1 MSYPQFMNSA
11 IEQTKIIQA
20 LLTFPEQ
27 AAKILA
33 VHPNLIDHDLVK
45 MVEQRASDFQAN
57 GSQEAATFLH
67 NLVPHLNQLINNS
80 NISSLK
86 TRNIEGLI
94 VSDPITE
101 PDNISQQQTQAYRH
115 LIQALLT
122 YPDQT
127 TRLLDAHQNLLDE
140 YLVEMTAQLAASMKA
155 NGSRE
160 AAIFLCNLVVRLK
173 NHLSAPPEIVDYQPN
188 NPKVIAQTP
197 PKNRLKL
204 LSSVTL
210 MISFLILAINH
221 QFGGNKF
228 LSLPQV
234 LATDSLESGL
244 NNKFQDSILPV
255 ETISIEPVNSYKV
268 SRNYTGQI
276 LANRSSELSFEL
288 SGKLI
293 SQTVK
298 EGDYVKIGTTLASLN
313 IDNLRTRKQE
323 LLARK
328 AQAVAQLKELRA
340 GARPETIA
348 AARAVV
354 ADFQEQ
360 LKLESQRRLRRK
372 ELYEEGAISREQ
384 FEEVVTAE
392 SSLQARLNEA
402 QSRLDE
408 LLAGTRPERIEA
420 QEAVIRELD
429 ANIAN
434 INIELKKSVLKAPFA
449 GTISS
454 RQVDEGTVVSAGQ
467 SVFSLVEDSILEAHI
482 GIPIDQSQQ
491 ITVGKTLPV
500 GIGQDVY
507 QAKVSSLLPELDAN
521 TRTVTAVLAL
531 ENTAR
536 KIFPGQIVRLPI
548 SQTVTNS
555 GFWLPTTALVR
566 GERGLWFCY
575 VIGEPIADDNTTAT
589 KSIFQIERR
598 TIEVLHNSNNRV
610 LVRGTLQPG
619 EKVIANGTHRL
630 VPEQLV
636 TLK

>member
-101 PDNISQQQTQAYRH
+101 PDNISQKQTQAYRH
-115 LIQALLT
+115 LIQTLLT
-122 YPDQT
+122 YPEQT
-127 TRLLDAHQNLLDE
+127 TRLLDTHQNLLDE

>member
-11 IEQTKIIQA
+11 IEQTQMIQA
-20 LLTFPEQ
+20 LLTFPQQ

-33 VHPNLIDHDLVK
+33 VHPNLIDRELVK
-45 MVEQRASDFQAN
+45 MIEQRASHFQAN

-67 NLVPHLNQLINNS
+67 NLVHRINQLINTS
-80 NISSLK
+80 GITTLK
-86 TRNIEGLI
+86 SKDIEGLI
-94 VSDPITE
+94 VSVPITE
-101 PDNISQQQTQAYRH
+101 SDKIPQQQTQVYRH
-115 LIQALLT
+115 LINALLT
-122 YPDQT
+122 YPNQT
-127 TRLLDAHQNLLDE
+127 TKLLDAHQNLLDE

-160 AAIFLCNLVVRLK
+160 AAVFLCNLVVRLK
-173 NHLSAPPEIVDYQPN
+173 DHLSAPAEIADYEPN
-188 NPKVIAQTP
+188 NPKALAQTL

-210 MISFLILAINH
+210 MMSFLILAINN
-221 QFGGNKF
+221 QLGDNRF
-228 LSLPQV
+228 LNLPQV
-234 LATDSLESGL
+234 LATDSLNKPL
-244 NNKFQDSILPV
+244 NEFPQDSILPV

-276 LANRSSELSFEL
+276 LANRSSELSFEI

-293 SQTVK
+293 SQKVQ
-298 EGDYVKIGTTLASLN
+298 EGDRVEAGTPLAYLN
-313 IDNLRTRKQE
+313 TDNIRTRKQE

-354 ADFQEQ
+354 TDFKEQ

-372 ELYEEGAISREQ
+372 DLYRQGAVSREE

-402 QSRLDE
+402 QSQLDE

-420 QEAVIRELD
+420 QQAVIRELD

-636 TLK
+636 TSK

>member
-67 NLVPHLNQLINNS
+67 NLVPHLNQLIKNS

-122 YPDQT
+122 YPEQT
-127 TRLLDAHQNLLDE
+127 TRLLDTHQNLLDE

-173 NHLSAPPEIVDYQPN
+173 NHLSAPPKIVDYQPN

-197 PKNRLKL
+197 TKNKLKL

-210 MISFLILAINH
+210 MISFLILTINH

-354 ADFQEQ
+354 ADFKEQ

-491 ITVGKTLPV
+491 ITVGKILPV

-531 ENTAR
+531 ENTSR

-548 SQTVTNS
+548 SQTVANS

-575 VIGEPIADDNTTAT
+575 VIGEPVADDNTTAT

-598 TIEVLHNSNNRV
+598 TIEVLHNGSKRV

-636 TLK
+636 TSK

>member
-1 MSYPQFMNSA
+1 MGYSKFRNSA
-11 IEQTKIIQA
+11 TEQTRAIEA
-20 LLTFPEQ
+20 LLTYPQ
-27 AAKILA
+27 HAAKILA
-33 VHPNLIDHDLVK
+33 DRPNLIDRELVK
-45 MVEQRASDFQAN
+45 RIEQLAAQMKAN
-57 GSQEAATFLH
+57 GSQEAATFLD
-67 NLVPHLNQLINNS
+67 NLVPRLNQLINTT
-80 NISSLK
+80 NITTLTSK
-86 TRNIEGLI
+86 DIEAFI
-94 VSDPITE
+94 VSFPITE
-101 PDNISQQQTQAYRH
+101 SNKIYQHQMEVYRH
-115 LIQALLT
+115 LINALLT
-122 YPDQT
+122 YPNQT
-127 TRLLDAHQNLLDE
+127 TKLLDAHQNLLDE
-140 YLVEMTAQLAASMKA
+140 DLVEMTKQLAIFMAA
-155 NGSRE
+155 NGSQE
-160 AAIFLCNLVVRLK
+160 AAAFLCNLMVRLT
-173 NHLSAPPEIVDYQPN
+173 SQISTPAEIVDWESN
-188 NPKVIAQTP
+188 NHKAIAQVS
-197 PKNRLKL
+197 PKNRFKLFSGGILL
-204 LSSVTL
+204 LSILLLAVNNQL
-210 MISFLILAINH
+210 DNNQFLN
-221 QFGGNKF
+221 
-228 LSLPQV
+228 LPQV
-234 LATDSLESGL
+234 LATDSHSNHLNKSLSG
-244 NNKFQDSILPV
+244 NILPV
-255 ETISIEPVNSYKV
+255 ETISIKPVKSYQV

-276 LANRSSELSFEL
+276 VANRSSELSFEI

-293 SQTVK
+293 SLTVN
-298 EGDYVKIGTTLASLN
+298 EGNRVEAGTPLAYLN
-313 IDNLRTRKQE
+313 TDNLRTRKQE

>member
-1 MSYPQFMNSA
+1 MNSA

>member
-122 YPDQT
+122 YPEQT
-127 TRLLDAHQNLLDE
+127 TRLLDTHQNLLDE

-173 NHLSAPPEIVDYQPN
+173 NHLSAPPKIVDYQPN

-234 LATDSLESGL
+234 LATDSIESGL
-244 NNKFQDSILPV
+244 NNNSQDSILPV

-491 ITVGKTLPV
+491 IKVGKTLPV

-575 VIGEPIADDNTTAT
+575 VIGEPIADNNTTAT